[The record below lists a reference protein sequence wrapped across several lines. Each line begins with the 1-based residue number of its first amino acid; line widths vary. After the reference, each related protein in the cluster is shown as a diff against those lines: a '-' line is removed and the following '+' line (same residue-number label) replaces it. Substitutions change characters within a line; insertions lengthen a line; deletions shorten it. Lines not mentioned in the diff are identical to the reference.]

1 MLIIYVQPQ
10 MDSQNRME
18 LLHQILPY
26 NQIYLVHLHDF
37 IPVVDSEQ
45 FVIVEQSAKQ
55 GVSERR
61 YPQRLNRR
69 PPTRYRS

>member
-1 MLIIYVQPQ
+1 
-10 MDSQNRME
+10 ME

-26 NQIYLVHLHDF
+26 NQIYLAHLHDF